1 MRGAIHST
9 KIRTGQTGKS
19 GPPQKVD
26 PFFRNFS
33 GWTEPIHWVL
43 DRNFRK
49 FSSNGSRPRK
59 MGARLEISS
68 FALKQPAPASSGR
81 NSRFAILRTKLRHR
95 LRHKLT
101 WAPATSRRSLV
112 EFQMIGDRVRH
123 SLSALWTSQVFHI
136 SIYSACSAEEW
147 PVILLYKEAKIK
159 ETEFIHLPRR
169 LFSTPC

>member
-1 MRGAIHST
+1 MVHLKRWT
-9 KIRTGQTGKS
+9 RFFETFPV
-19 GPPQKVD
+19 GPNRSIE
-26 PFFRNFS
+26 F
-33 GWTEPIHWVL
+33 WTEIFG
-43 DRNFRK
+43 NFRWMD
-49 FSSNGSRPRK
+49 R
-59 MGARLEISS
+59 ARGKWARVVEISS

-95 LRHKLT
+95 LRHKLI

>member
-9 KIRTGQTGKS
+9 KIPTGQTGKS

-26 PFFRNFS
+26 PFFETFPVGPNRSIEF
-33 GWTEPIHWVL
+33 WTEIFG
-43 DRNFRK
+43 NFRWMD
-49 FSSNGSRPRK
+49 S
-59 MGARLEISS
+59 ARGKWARVLEISS

-95 LRHKLT
+95 QSHKLT

-123 SLSALWTSQVFHI
+123 SLSALWTSQVLHI